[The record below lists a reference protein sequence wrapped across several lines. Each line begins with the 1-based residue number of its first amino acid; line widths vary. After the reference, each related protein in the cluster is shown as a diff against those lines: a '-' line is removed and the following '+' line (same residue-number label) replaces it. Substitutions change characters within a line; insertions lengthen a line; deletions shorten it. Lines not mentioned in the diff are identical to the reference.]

1 MTKKL
6 LISAAGLIFTGFMLV
21 VPVTLSNTHGEA
33 MISVKKNEVIQYTNT
48 HGEGM

>member
-6 LISAAGLIFTGFMLV
+6 LISAAGGLIFTGFMLV

-33 MISVKKNEVIQYTNT
+33 MISVQKEVIQYTNT

>member
-6 LISAAGLIFTGFMLV
+6 LISAAGLIFTGLMLV
-21 VPVTLSNTHGEA
+21 APVTLSNTHGEA
-33 MISVKKNEVIQYTNT
+33 MISAQKSEVIQYTNT